1 MNDFAINLFIPPTIE
16 GSSAAILAHMY
27 AQENDGTV
35 SIVRCAFDEFADT
48 KVKELLHHIT
58 VADGYNAPQ
67 PMRREIWVV
76 DFRLSEMT
84 RDELIWFS
92 GYKDGRIARNIK
104 TGNDARALI
113 GFAAT
118 SGNTKKSFSNY
129 VTQLSVPN
137 NDYALLYDMLDYD
150 EYEHLLAYLLREHPN
165 AKDVTKEDYVLNMFV
180 EHAKKKAHLK

>member
-1 MNDFAINLFIPPTIE
+1 MNDFVINLFIPPTIE
-16 GSSAAILAHMY
+16 GSAAAILAHMY
-27 AQENDGTV
+27 AHENDGTV
-35 SIVRCAFDEFADT
+35 SITRCAFDEFADT

-76 DFRLSEMT
+76 DFCLSEMT
-84 RDELIWFS
+84 TDELVWFS
-92 GYKDGRIARNIK
+92 GYKDRRIARNIQ
-104 TGNDARALI
+104 TGNDAKTLI
-113 GFAAT
+113 GFASTA
-118 SGNTKKSFSNY
+118 KSFANY

-180 EHAKKKAHLK
+180 EHAKKTHLK

>member
-1 MNDFAINLFIPPTIE
+1 MNDFVINLFIPRTIE
-16 GSSAAILAHMY
+16 GSAVAILAHMY
-27 AQENDGTV
+27 AHENDGTV

-67 PMRREIWVV
+67 PMRREIWIV

-84 RDELIWFS
+84 RDELMWFS
-92 GYKDGRIARNIK
+92 GYKDGRIARNIH
-104 TGNDARALI
+104 TGNDARTLTGI
-113 GFAAT
+113 EPT
-118 SGNTKKSFSNY
+118 TKSFSNY

-137 NDYALLYDMLDYD
+137 NDYVLLYDMLDYD
-150 EYEHLLAYLLREHPN
+150 EYEHLLAYLLQKHPN
-165 AKDVTKEDYVLNMFV
+165 AKDVIKEDYVLNMFV